1 MVKFYGVLSAVTLS
15 VMITGEGFFN
25 QTLPNRIKFQAK
37 AENSFLSQNETA
49 SPEKPRNNP
58 PPFEDNGG
66 ARWREAF
73 FNNEPPESQDG
84 GSRGPAL
91 CPLTPVDEG
100 TGTEVLS
107 DRPTLIWQGQLARVE
122 LYADNGE
129 QPIWSQDLSQG
140 DQKVQYSGEALKPG
154 QTYYLMMFETVSDTF
169 PLPSVQVTFTVIDG
183 EKRQQ
188 VSQDLEQLNR
198 ELKQQNVSEEVM
210 ALARFNYLAKNKLW
224 SDALT
229 EAFSVQ
235 NPSSDLQE
243 LLQKTIPQRFC
254 N

>member
-1 MVKFYGVLSAVTLS
+1 MVRFYGILSTFALTAVIS
-15 VMITGEGFFN
+15 GEPFVN
-25 QTLPNRIKFQAK
+25 VSEPVSTVVHLR
-37 AENSFLSQNETA
+37 EESLFLSQNN
-49 SPEKPRNNP
+49 SPPQSG
-58 PPFEDNGG
+58 DGG
-66 ARWREAF
+66 SRYADVTWRDAF

-122 LYADNGE
+122 LYPHNDE
-129 QPIWSQDLSQG
+129 KVIWRQDVSET
-140 DQKVQYSGEALKPG
+140 DQRVQYSGEALKPG
-154 QTYYLMMFETVSDTF
+154 QTYDLMMFETVSDTF

-188 VSQDLEQLNR
+188 VNQALEQLNR
-198 ELKQQNVSEEVM
+198 ELRQQNASEETL

-243 LLQKTIPQRFC
+243 LLQKTIPQKFC